1 MKRILLIVVVAA
13 TLCGC
18 VHSRAVLSASTVVDG
33 VDCQFAWEVK

>member
-1 MKRILLIVVVAA
+1 MKRILFLVFVAIA
-13 TLCGC
+13 LCGC